1 MFSGLIESC
10 WRTIPITETVPEIPA
25 AQSSL
30 VAQLAL
36 AVARLS
42 DA

>member
-1 MFSGLIESC
+1 MFSGVIESC
-10 WRTIPITETVPEIPA
+10 WRTIPITETVPEIPV
-25 AQSSL
+25 AQTSL